1 MVVAPSRAARADDS
15 GDQVPSNDPWPDVR
29 SRVRGLV
36 VGYCLGDALGR
47 APDAH
52 RSALLVGTPSLVF
65 LSSVEGV
72 VRWHVREQVTGRP
85 ADLADA
91 CWEATLRWAHRTNRR
106 SLHAV
111 VERAAAGG
119 DAWPDGWLGEL
130 SLLRGGR
137 GSAPAIELALDAPD
151 HDRTPGAGTSD
162 SVGDLVLSRTL
173 PVALTA
179 IAGGRAGT
187 TPADDAAPG
196 TTAPD
201 GTAPDGHPVG
211 VAARDVA
218 AATHGLVAQVLAVA
232 LTRTLAETL
241 VRGQVQPLVDLPDL
255 SAVYRGVPHTDDVV
269 RARVALRAI
278 ADLMPPHPR
287 ATDDISH
294 GIPSGNRTALGAL
307 REGLRCA
314 LAHPGRAEVAA
325 AVDDLVT
332 VPHPAAGAV
341 TLALLGAAHGI
352 EALPPD
358 AVARLDVGHVADQL
372 ALDLVAEV
380 EGTPQRSPDP
390 AAVAGWLRRYPPG

>member
-1 MVVAPSRAARADDS
+1 M
-15 GDQVPSNDPWPDVR
+15 PSNDPWPDVR

-52 RSALLVGTPSLVF
+52 RSALVVGTPALVF

-72 VRWHVREQVTGRP
+72 VRWHVRTQVTGRP
-85 ADLADA
+85 ASLADA

-106 SLHAV
+106 TLHAV

-119 DAWPDGWLGEL
+119 DAWPDGWLKDL

-151 HDRTPGAGTSD
+151 HDRAPGAGSSD

-173 PVALTA
+173 PVALA
-179 IAGGRAGT
+179 SVAGLAPRADAEGSDADA
-187 TPADDAAPG
+187 PAGAG
-196 TTAPD
+196 ES
-201 GTAPDGHPVG
+201 GHPVS

-218 AATHGLVAQVLAVA
+218 AATHGIVAQVLAVA

-241 VRGQVQPLVDLPDL
+241 VSGQVQPLTDLADL

-269 RARVALRAI
+269 RARVALRAL

-294 GIPSGNRTALGAL
+294 GIPSGNRTALGAV

-314 LAHPGRAEVAA
+314 LAHPDRAEVDDAIA
-325 AVDDLVT
+325 DLVT
-332 VPHPAAGAV
+332 VPQPAAGAV

-372 ALDLVAEV
+372 ALDLVADV
-380 EGTPQRSPDP
+380 EGAPQRSGDPD
-390 AAVAGWLRRYPPG
+390 AVAAWLRRYPPG

>member
-1 MVVAPSRAARADDS
+1 M
-15 GDQVPSNDPWPDVR
+15 PSNDQWPDVR

-52 RSALLVGTPSLVF
+52 RSALVAGTPGLVF

-72 VRWHVREQVTGRP
+72 VRWHVRSQVTGRP
-85 ADLADA
+85 ASLADA
-91 CWEATLRWAHRTNRR
+91 CWEATLRWAHRANRR
-106 SLHAV
+106 TLHAV

-119 DAWPDGWLGEL
+119 DTWPDGWLKDL

-151 HDRTPGAGTSD
+151 HDRTPGGGTSD

-173 PVALTA
+173 PVALA
-179 IAGGRAGT
+179 AVAGL
-187 TPADDAAPG
+187 TPVATDDAAPA
-196 TTAPD
+196 APED
-201 GTAPDGHPVG
+201 GGHPVS

-218 AATHGLVAQVLAVA
+218 AATHGIVAQVLAVA

-241 VRGQVQPLVDLPDL
+241 VSGEVRPLVDLPDL

-269 RARVALRAI
+269 RARVALRAL

-287 ATDDISH
+287 ASDDISH
-294 GIPSGNRTALGAL
+294 GIPSGNRTALGAV

-314 LAHPGRAEVAA
+314 LAHPGRAEVDGAIA
-325 AVDDLVT
+325 DLVS

-341 TLALLGAAHGI
+341 TLALLGAAHGV

-380 EGTPQRSPDP
+380 EGGPQRSPHRD
-390 AAVAGWLRRYPPG
+390 AVEDWLRRYPPG